1 MTQIGK
7 VKTIKNKKAIISV
20 VRKGACG
27 DNCGMCGACQGDALE
42 IVAWC
47 DLEVNP
53 GSFVE
58 ISSEGN
64 VIVLGMVCLFILPII
79 LPLLS
84 FIVVDGWLGNIAA
97 YIVAGIVLLLCLT
110 LIYLLSKSQSYLKKA
125 QPKVI
130 RVVRE

>member
-27 DNCGMCGACQGDALE
+27 DNCGMCGACRGNVLE
-42 IVAWC
+42 VEAWC
-47 DLEVNP
+47 DLEVAS
-53 GSFVE
+53 GSLVE
-58 ISSEGN
+58 ISSAGN
-64 VIVLGMVCLFILPII
+64 VIVCGMICLFILPII
-79 LPLLS
+79 LPLMAY
-84 FIVVDGWLGNIAA
+84 IIVDGWFGNVAAWIASG
-97 YIVAGIVLLLCLT
+97 VVLLLCLV
-110 LIYLLSKSQSYLKKA
+110 LIYFLSKSQSYLKKA